1 MGTSV
6 CEMVVLVSLRRP
18 VVLGRIIVSAE
29 DYLPVILL
37 MELGFGFRYRLRFMG
52 YLSVISCVE
61 RGP

>member
-1 MGTSV
+1 MA
-6 CEMVVLVSLRRP
+6 VLLSLRRP

-37 MELGFGFRYRLRFMG
+37 MELGFRFRYRLRFMG
-52 YLSVISCVE
+52 YLSVIRYFK